1 MIGIST
7 AWRAMGATSGEGLL
21 TAMDESGVEALELEY
36 RISSPVFN
44 QLVPLL
50 RTSHRPI
57 TSIHNFCPTPP
68 DVPPEKASGDL
79 FSLASLDQDVR
90 KEAIKWTTR
99 TLEKANDLE
108 VEVVVLHL
116 GQVDMDTNL
125 PEVRTAVFNKEITI
139 EEARLRLA
147 GPVPER
153 QAKVPK
159 HLDAVLFSLDRL
171 VNAATRLHVQ
181 LGLENRNHLRNIPT
195 YEELDLILQTFAGAP
210 LGYWHDIGHAQ
221 VGELIGGPS
230 QLETLEKYK
239 GRTLGLHLHD
249 TEGFRDHLAP
259 GCGEVNFE
267 GLAKHLKDIP
277 RRVIEVSRRVTAEE
291 VRQGVQL
298 LQRIGL

>member
-7 AWRAMGATSGEGLL
+7 AWRATGATSGEGLL

-36 RISSPVFN
+36 RISAPVFN

-50 RTSHRPI
+50 KTSRRPVI
-57 TSIHNFCPTPP
+57 SIHNFCPIPP
-68 DVPPEKASGDL
+68 DVPPDKASGDL
-79 FSLASLDQDVR
+79 FSLASLDQDIR
-90 KEAIKWTTR
+90 KEAVKWTTR

-125 PEVRTAVFNKEITI
+125 PEVRTAFSNKEITL
-139 EEARLRLA
+139 EEARLRVA
-147 GPVPER
+147 QPVPER
-153 QAKVPK
+153 QAKAPK
-159 HLDAVLFSLDRL
+159 HLDAVLSSLDRL
-171 VNAATRLHVQ
+171 VNAAARLHVH

-195 YEELDLILQTFAGAP
+195 YEELDLILKTFAGAP
-210 LGYWHDIGHAQ
+210 LGYWHDVGHAQ
-221 VGELIGGPS
+221 TVELLGGPP

-249 TEGFRDHLAP
+249 TEGLRDHLAP
-259 GCGEVNFE
+259 GRGEVYFE
-267 GLAKHLKDIP
+267 GLAKYMKDIP
-277 RRVIEVSRRVTAEE
+277 RRVMEVSRRVTAEE
-291 VRQGVQL
+291 VHQGVQL